1 MKNTQQ
7 IVDSLTDADKKK
19 KYLKNENKQLRD
31 QLRAM
36 SDNVNI
42 LIEKMNQETLKKKK
56 YLGVHPAAAGAG
68 PTGAQSTVS
77 RSSRGST
84 RIRAAD
90 QEIVNTDKAVTNL
103 VREHTKL
110 KRRLEE
116 VQNPEFLINLK
127 RRLRE
132 TELEIQNQ

>member
-1 MKNTQQ
+1 
-7 IVDSLTDADKKK
+7 
-19 KYLKNENKQLRD
+19 
-31 QLRAM
+31 M

-56 YLGVHPAAAGAG
+56 YLGGANPAVAGGAG
-68 PTGAQSTVS
+68 PSGAQSTIS

-110 KRRLEE
+110 RRRLEE
-116 VQNPEFLINLK
+116 V
-127 RRLRE
+127 
-132 TELEIQNQ
+132 